1 MFKKILFLII
11 IFCFFNSLNSVSVS
25 KENEG
30 SMIYISNT
38 EIGNYT
44 TIQEGIDAA
53 NSGDTIY
60 VYNGTYYENI
70 VIDKSIFL
78 IGENITSTIIDGRV
92 AGNTVK
98 VNANHVTIKGFT
110 IQHSGLIYP
119 NSGINLSSNYN
130 IVEGNLITDNFY
142 GITLYFSSGNIIRGN
157 TIQKDDHCGIY
168 LSSSSNNTIV
178 NNSIKDNTYNGI
190 GAYYSSDSNF
200 IRGNNFKNNGF
211 CGVNIRIS
219 KENNIFDND
228 FSDNNIAIHLP
239 PKNIENNNDFSNNN
253 VDIEREITLS
263 GNEPYLFVGLII
275 VGIIVGFII
284 YIRRTKFTKK

>member
-60 VYNGTYYENI
+60 VYNGSYYENI

-78 IGENITSTIIDGRV
+78 IGENINSTIIDGRV